1 MKHRPALAAPAIVR
15 SGTRFWPLVMA
26 YGLFG
31 FGYVITAT
39 FIVSMVRSSPNA
51 RSIEPFVWLVVGR
64 VSPFPSVAVWSAV
77 ARRAGALKVL
87 SAACL
92 LEAIGVAMSV
102 VSDSIG
108 GLFVSAVLLGLHLHG
123 NNSVG
128 NDCSATMLVGSP
140 QRSLALMTAA
150 FGLGQ
155 VIGPVAAGYGFE
167 LTGSFYLPTLAAAAA
182 LCISAVLTA
191 FFVRR

>member
-1 MKHRPALAAPAIVR
+1 
-15 SGTRFWPLVMA
+15 
-26 YGLFG
+26 
-31 FGYVITAT
+31 
-39 FIVSMVRSSPNA
+39 
-51 RSIEPFVWLVVGR
+51 
-64 VSPFPSVAVWSAV
+64 
-77 ARRAGALKVL
+77 
-87 SAACL
+87 L

-102 VSDSIG
+102 VFDSIG
-108 GLFVSAVLLGLHLHG
+108 GLFVAAALLGCTFMGITALG
-123 NNSVG
+123 MI
-128 NDCSATMLVGSP
+128 AARTMLVGSP

-182 LCISAVLTA
+182 LCISAVLVA